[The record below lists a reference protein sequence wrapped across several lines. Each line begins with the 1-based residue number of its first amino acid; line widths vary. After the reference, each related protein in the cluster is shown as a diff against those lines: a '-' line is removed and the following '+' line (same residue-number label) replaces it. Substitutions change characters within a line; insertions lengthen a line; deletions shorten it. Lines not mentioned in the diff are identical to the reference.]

1 MSQCPGF
8 RAGLEVQSS
17 QWVVHGIAASVLIGQ
32 GNVSSFHSVE
42 KRFSEL
48 YESYI
53 LVIYN
58 TAQQ

>member
-1 MSQCPGF
+1 MSQWPGSEP
-8 RAGLEVQSS
+8 GLEVQSS
-17 QWVVHGIAASVLIGQ
+17 QWVVHWIAASVLIGQ
-32 GNVSSFHSVE
+32 GNLSSFHSVE

-48 YESYI
+48 YEFYI